1 MLHEFVTE
9 NREELIRRCRAKVEM
24 RSVPPPTPA
33 ELEYGVPC
41 FLDQLVDALQHH
53 LSPNSEIGRS
63 AARHGH
69 DLKLQGFT
77 VSQVVHDYG
86 DVCQS
91 ITDLALQLNA
101 PINVEDFRTLNRCL
115 DDAIASAVTE
125 YGRGNQSAVDTES
138 GRDDQRLGFLA
149 HEMRNLVGTATVA
162 FEVLRTGNVGV
173 GGSTGNV
180 LKRSLVALGDLITR
194 SLTEVRLQHDI
205 RDRTQFGIAEFIAE
219 LAPAA
224 ALHASARGLSFDV
237 EAGNAGVHVDA
248 DRSIL
253 AATVVNLL
261 QNAFKFTRPG
271 TTVTLRSSA
280 TPDRVLI
287 EVEDECG
294 GLPDRNTN
302 ALFRPFE
309 QRGADRTGLGLGLTI
324 SRWGAEANNGRI
336 YARDRPGHGCIFIID
351 LPRAAVPLSATSVNQ
366 DVAQMG

>member
-9 NREELIRRCRAKVEM
+9 NREELIRRCRSKVEM

-53 LSPNSEIGRS
+53 PSPSLEIGRS

-91 ITDLALQLNA
+91 ITDLALHLNA

-125 YGRGNQSAVDTES
+125 YGRGNQSAVGTES
-138 GRDDQRLGFLA
+138 ARDDERLGFLA

-180 LKRSLVALGDLITR
+180 LKRSLAALGDLITR
-194 SLTEVRLQHDI
+194 SLAEVRLQHDI
-205 RDRTQFGIAEFIAE
+205 RERTQFGIAEFIAE

-224 ALHASARGLSFDV
+224 ALDASARGLSFNV
-237 EAGNAGVHVDA
+237 EAGNAGVNVDG

-271 TTVTLRSSA
+271 TTVTLRGRA
-280 TPDRVLI
+280 TSDRVLI

-294 GLPDRNTN
+294 GLPDGNVN
-302 ALFRPFE
+302 VLFQPFK

-324 SRWGAEANNGRI
+324 SRGGAEANNGRI
-336 YARDRPGHGCIFIID
+336 YARNRPGHGCIFIID
-351 LPRAAVPLSATSVNQ
+351 LPRAVSLSTTSASQ
-366 DVAQMG
+366 DVAQAV

>member
-24 RSVPPPTPA
+24 RSIPPPTPA

-41 FLDQLVDALQHH
+41 FLDQLVDALQNH
-53 LSPNSEIGRS
+53 LSPSSEIGRS

-125 YGRGNQSAVDTES
+125 YGRGNQSVVDTES
-138 GRDDQRLGFLA
+138 DDQRLGFLA
-149 HEMRNLVGTATVA
+149 HEMRNLLGTATVA

-180 LKRSLVALGDLITR
+180 LKRSLAALGDLITR
-194 SLTEVRLQHDI
+194 SLAEVRLQHDV
-205 RDRTQFGIAEFIAE
+205 RNRTQFGIADFIAE

-224 ALHASARGLSFDV
+224 ALDASARGLSFDV
-237 EAGNAGVHVDA
+237 EAGNAGVNVDA

-294 GLPDRNTN
+294 GLPDGNVN
-302 ALFRPFE
+302 VLFQPFE

-336 YARDRPGHGCIFIID
+336 CARNLPSHGCIFIID
-351 LPRAAVPLSATSVNQ
+351 LPRATVSLSATSVSQ
-366 DVAQMG
+366 DVAHVG